1 MPILQPHSA
10 RKTMSDTPHLSNS
23 PPLKE
28 QFKALLITKM
38 DLTGIQWSD
47 METAIGENA
56 EKYRPLW
63 ERMVNGKKGF
73 FAGLSPCWTAIPFM
87 GVSWAIARR
96 VYAYAVVAF
105 VTLVIINL
113 LMPGTAGAGRVLGIA
128 VAISFTVK
136 RTYLQW
142 LVTRIQQINQMGLT
156 GGARED
162 ALRQIGGLDQKNGW
176 IAFGV
181 LLAIGLVL
189 AIF

>member
-1 MPILQPHSA
+1 MN
-10 RKTMSDTPHLSNS
+10 DTPRLSDS
-23 PPLKE
+23 LPLKE
-28 QFKALLITKM
+28 QFKALFATRM

-63 ERMVNGKKGF
+63 ERMASGKKDF
-73 FAGLSPCWTAIPFM
+73 FSGLSPCWTAIPFM

-96 VYAYAVVAF
+96 VYAYAVIAF
-105 VTLVIINL
+105 ATLLIINL
-113 LMPGTAGAGRVLGIA
+113 LMPGTGSDGSVLGIA

-142 LVTRIQQINQMGLT
+142 LATRIQQINQMGLT

-176 IAFGV
+176 IAFCV
-181 LLAIGLVL
+181 LLAIGIVL
-189 AIF
+189 ALS